1 MKTTDVDTSLINGYL
16 GLLKNLSPK
25 NKLDLIE
32 KLSKSLKLDLRRSK
46 KSLRRAFGAFESD
59 RTADQ
64 LIKEIRESRTFT
76 RQIEK
81 L

>member
-1 MKTTDVDTSLINGYL
+1 MKTADVDTSLINGYL